1 MNKSKKSTKPSKST
15 SQPKDSSEP
24 ISTKSG
30 TGSLP
35 TPYQSM
41 IHLSRYSRWD
51 YEKKRRETWPETVD
65 RYIKFFDG
73 HLAKMHNYK
82 VPEETKE
89 RVRDAILNLEV
100 MPSMRC
106 LMTAG
111 PALEKE
117 NVAGYNCAYL
127 HIDNPN
133 AFDEM
138 LYVLMN
144 GTGVGYSVE
153 QRHIEKLP
161 NVPNTLYE
169 TDTTIHVADSKLGWS
184 KALRELLALLWTGH
198 IPKWDVSQVRP
209 KGSVLKTFGGRA
221 SGPEPLT
228 RLFEFLVKTFKKSG
242 GRKLSAIDCHDIC
255 CMIGDIVVVGGVRR
269 SALISLSD
277 LGDAEM
283 RSAKSGEWWNSTPYR
298 RLANNSANYRVKPDP
313 GTFMAEWKSLYDSK
327 SGERGIFSSAAAKSQ
342 VERNAPG
349 RKALDDFGCNPCSE
363 IILRS
368 QQFCNLSEVVCRTG
382 DDMETLKKKVAVASI
397 IGTWQSTL
405 TNFNYLG
412 YKWRQNCEEERL
424 LGVSMTGIMDCAIT
438 ENLHH
443 RDFAANLKHLK
454 GVARDTNERVAREIG
469 IQPSA
474 AITCVKPSGTVSQLV
489 DSASGIH
496 PRHSEYYIRTVRMDN
511 TDPLCQFMIDQGMPY
526 EPEVLSPKDVTVFS
540 FPMKSPEG
548 SLTRNE
554 VTGEEQLELWL
565 EYQRHWCEH
574 KASITVNVNEDEW
587 LRIGSWVYDHFD
599 EMAGV
604 SFLPTDNNTYQQ
616 APYQDCDGETYD
628 AVLSS
633 LPIIQWKKLADY
645 EKADYTTASQEFACV
660 GNSCEVV

>member
-1 MNKSKKSTKPSKST
+1 MSKSKKSTKPSKPTNLQKAFSGPT
-15 SQPKDSSEP
+15 
-24 ISTKSG
+24 STKSG
-30 TGSLP
+30 HGALP
-35 TPYQSM
+35 TAYQSL

-51 YEKKRRETWPETVD
+51 YEKQRRETWPETVD
-65 RYIKFFDG
+65 RYINFFEG
-73 HLAKMHNYK
+73 HLQKQHAYTIC
-82 VPEETKE
+82 EGEKE

-117 NVAGYNCAYL
+117 NVAGYNCSYL

-153 QRHIEKLP
+153 QRHVEKLP
-161 NVPNTLYE
+161 VVPSNLYQ
-169 TDTTIHVADSKLGWS
+169 TDTTIHVADSKIGWA
-184 KALRELLALLWTGH
+184 KALRELTALLWTGH
-198 IPKWDVSQVRP
+198 IPRWDVSQVRP
-209 KGSVLKTFGGRA
+209 KGAVLKTFGGRA
-221 SGPEPLT
+221 SGPDPLV
-228 RLFEFLVKTFKKSG
+228 RLFEFLVETFKKAS
-242 GRKLSAIDCHDIC
+242 GRKLTAIECHDIC

-298 RLANNSANYRVKPDP
+298 RLANNSANYLKKPDP
-313 GTFMAEWKSLYDSK
+313 GTFLREWTALYDSK
-327 SGERGIFSSAAAKSQ
+327 SGERGIFSSAAAKAQ

-368 QQFCNLSEVVCRTG
+368 QQFCNLSEVVCRA
-382 DDMETLKKKVAVASI
+382 DDTVETLMKKVEVASI

-405 TNFNYLG
+405 VNFQYLG

-443 RDFAANLKHLK
+443 KDFANNLKALRLH
-454 GVARDTNERVAREIG
+454 ARTTNERVAREIG
-469 IQPSA
+469 IPASA

-496 PRHSEYYIRTVRMDN
+496 PRHSEHYIRTIRMDN
-511 TDPLCQFMIDQGMPY
+511 TDPLCQFMIDNGMPY
-526 EPEVLSPKDVTVFS
+526 EPDVMSPENTTVFS

-554 VTGEEQLELWL
+554 ITAIDQLYLWL
-565 EYQRHWCEH
+565 DYQRYWCEH
-574 KASITVNVNEDEW
+574 KASITVNVEEDEW
-587 LRIGSWVYDHFD
+587 LSVGNWVYEHFD

-604 SFLPTDNNTYQQ
+604 SFLPAVNHTYQQ
-616 APYQDCDGETYD
+616 APYQDCNVERYD
-628 AVLSS
+628 DVLSS
-633 LPIIQWKKLADY
+633 LPIIPWHKLSDY
-645 EKADYTTASQEFACV
+645 EKADYTTASQELACV